1 MLVGG
6 GALQG
11 EGKGGGEDV
20 EILREGEPHEGTLK
34 DENPVLQHRTWG

>member
-11 EGKGGGEDV
+11 EGEGGEDV
-20 EILREGEPHEGTLK
+20 DIPREGEPHEGTLK
-34 DENPVLQHRTWG
+34 DVNPVLQHAHGVE